1 MTGAVKKKDTKPRR
15 APRWSIYIVRTRAGA
30 LYTGIALD
38 VHRRLEQHTGSAAGG
53 AKALRGRGPFRLEIS
68 RAVGSRAL
76 AQAIEWRIKQLPRA
90 RKLDLIAARAALDR
104 LVRSVRRRPA
114 SRSRAPFRA

>member
-1 MTGAVKKKDTKPRR
+1 MTGAVKKKIKKPGR

-38 VHRRLEQHTGSAAGG
+38 VRRRLEQHAGSAAGG

-90 RKLDLIAARAALDR
+90 RKLELIAARAPLDR
-104 LVRSVRRRPA
+104 LVLSVRRGAATRRRPA
-114 SRSRAPFRA
+114 LH